1 MSMSHDSVFRSRAVV
16 SLLLL
21 TVFAP
26 IGCTKAAPPPPAMH
40 AMPVKV
46 EAIGMAPVPRSDEY
60 VATIKSRQSATIQP
74 QVDGNI
80 VKIYV
85 HSGDHVKPGQVLME
99 IDPLKQKASL
109 ASQEATEQQKL
120 ATYNYNKIEVER
132 QRKLFAEGV
141 VSRDAMEQAEEAYNN
156 SKSDYE
162 SSVASTTTQKQ
173 QLGYY
178 HLSAPFDGIV
188 GDIPVHLGDYVSP
201 TTTLTTVD
209 ANDQLEAYIYIP
221 AERAAD
227 VRFGL
232 PVQLMDNSGNDL
244 EDTKIYFVS
253 PQVDNQLQG
262 ILVKTPVS
270 SKEKLR
276 NLQLVTARVIWDVKP
291 STVVPVLAIN
301 RIGDQAFV
309 YVAEPSGQGYV
320 AKQRAIT
327 LGETVGNTYNV
338 LSGLKIGDKV
348 IVSGTQFL
356 IDGAPVQPLG

>member
-1 MSMSHDSVFRSRAVV
+1 
-16 SLLLL
+16 
-21 TVFAP
+21 
-26 IGCTKAAPPPPAMH
+26 
-40 AMPVKV
+40 
-46 EAIGMAPVPRSDEY
+46 MAPVPRSDEY

-85 HSGDHVKPGQVLME
+85 HSGDHVKQGQPLME
-99 IDPLKQKASL
+99 IDPLKQRASVD
-109 ASQEATEQQKL
+109 QQQATEQQKL
-120 ATYNYNKIEVER
+120 AVYNYNKIQVER
-132 QRKLFAEGV
+132 QRKLFADGV
-141 VSRDAMEQAEEAYNN
+141 ISKDALDQAEESFNN
-156 SKSDYE
+156 AKADYE
-162 SSVASTTTQKQ
+162 SNVAGTVTQKQ

-178 HLSAPFDGIV
+178 HLTAPFEGVV
-188 GDIPVHLGDYVSP
+188 GDIPVHLGDYVSS

-221 AERAAD
+221 ADRAAE
-227 VRFGL
+227 VRNGL
-232 PVQLMDNSGNDL
+232 PVQLLDNSGNDL
-244 EDTKIYFVS
+244 EDTKVYFVS

-270 SKEKLR
+270 NKQKLR

-309 YVAEPSGQGYV
+309 YVAEPSGNGYV
-320 AKQRAIT
+320 AKQRAVT